1 MRNRIVAGSLLTVF
15 LLAIP
20 SNIYSSQR
28 VQAEQITVRSQED
41 LTKEQA
47 DQIVNYIIEQIAA
60 GALRSEEA
68 VKEAIAEG
76 EEKFQITLTEEEKN
90 NIIEVV
96 NTINSWEMDT
106 DGLAGKAEEL
116 YEKYG
121 AELLENP
128 EQAIAEAA
136 KDAAKK
142 GANGFLE
149 GVGDFFVGIG
159 KGVKSFF
166 QDAAESFFELF

>member
-1 MRNRIVAGSLLTVF
+1 MRNKIVAVFLLTVF
-15 LLAIP
+15 LIAIP
-20 SNIYSSQR
+20 SDIYPSQR
-28 VQAEQITVRSQED
+28 VQAEQITVRQEED

-47 DQIVNYIIEQIAA
+47 DQIVNYIIEQIAT
-60 GALRSEEA
+60 GALSSEEA
-68 VKEAIAEG
+68 VKAAIAEG

-96 NTINSWEMDT
+96 NTINSWELDT
-106 DGLAGKAEEL
+106 DGLAQKAEEL

-121 AELLENP
+121 AGLLENP

-136 KDAAKK
+136 KDAVKEGSK
-142 GANGFLE
+142 GFLE
-149 GVGDFFVGIG
+149 GVGDFFAGIG

-166 QDAAESFFELF
+166 QGAAESFFELF